1 MLLPLLGVNNCLPL
15 LHMSKAIFSMNSIEK
30 RINQFATGYM
40 FNPTLHVK
48 RRSDTKL
55 KILEI
60 KFSSKYTVWY

>member
-1 MLLPLLGVNNCLPL
+1 
-15 LHMSKAIFSMNSIEK
+15 MNSIEK

-40 FNPTLHVK
+40 FNPTLHVE